1 MARRFFEHCHGM
13 AVLLSK
19 SLHRN
24 VADMRVSEPML
35 LLAICA
41 VGARFWTQ
49 GDQKYVC
56 SRSLLSTVELT
67 VVRQYRNVLDDIPSQ
82 VHRDYCTT
90 RCINL

>member
-13 AVLLSK
+13 AVLLSN

-56 SRSLLSTVELT
+56 SRSL
-67 VVRQYRNVLDDIPSQ
+67 IF
-82 VHRDYCTT
+82 H
-90 RCINL
+90 